1 MPSPNMCR
9 HTSSSNKKKNIQKLI
24 AFQKSHD
31 LILEMS
37 LVGTSQSSRN
47 KTRICPP
54 PEQEVV
60 IFAMKTKVH
69 LAYKAKVPFH

>member
-1 MPSPNMCR
+1 MSYYSLQ
-9 HTSSSNKKKNIQKLI
+9 SSIYIFI
-24 AFQKSHD
+24 AFPKSHD

-37 LVGTSQSSRN
+37 LVETAQSSRN

-60 IFAMKTKVH
+60 IFALKTKVH
-69 LAYKAKVPFH
+69 LAHKAKVAFHLD